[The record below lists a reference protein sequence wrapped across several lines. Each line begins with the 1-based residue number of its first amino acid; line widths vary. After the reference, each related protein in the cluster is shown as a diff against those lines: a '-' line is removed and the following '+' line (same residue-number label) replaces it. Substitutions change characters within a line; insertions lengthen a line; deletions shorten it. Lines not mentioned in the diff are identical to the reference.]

1 MRIGIFPN
9 LNGHAGGVY
18 QYNQSVLDAL
28 NVWSEN
34 GCEDQFVLFWNDA
47 QHPSLIP
54 LKESRW
60 EIRPREKLPL
70 RQEILSRILH
80 ALGEGPHREALRWA
94 GRQLRALNSESVR
107 ELPDP
112 DVVQYRTDV
121 RKYFLR
127 SKVDL
132 LLYPQPTP
140 VSFESGLPYVMAVH
154 DLQHRLQPE
163 FPEVSADGEWEL
175 REYLF
180 RNGCRYATLIL
191 AESEAGKEDILAF
204 YGRYG
209 ITDDRIKVL
218 PYLPPPY
225 IAADVSEAEQQR
237 VRAAYDLPERYLFY
251 PAQFWPHK
259 NHRRIVE
266 ALHLLKHERRQEI
279 PMVFCGSHAG
289 EIREQNFHEVMG
301 LSGEFGVERQIL
313 YLGYVADEDISSI
326 YAQAAGLI
334 MPTFFGP
341 TNIPILEA
349 WAFGCPVLT
358 SDIRGV
364 REQAGDA
371 AILVDPRSSE
381 SIADGIHRLW
391 ADESLACSLVK
402 SGRQQLAGYTSN
414 DFRRRLTEIIAE
426 AKMRV
431 RAQQHRSAY
440 PQV

>member
-1 MRIGIFPN
+1 MRIGIYPN

-28 NVWSEN
+28 NVWSVN

-47 QHPSLIP
+47 QHPCLIP
-54 LKESRW
+54 LKGSRW
-60 EIRPREKLPL
+60 AIRRREKRRL
-70 RQEILSRILH
+70 RYEISNRILH
-80 ALGEGPHREALRWA
+80 ALGEGPHREALRWI
-94 GRQLRALNSESVR
+94 RRELSSLNSEPVR
-107 ELPDP
+107 KLPDP
-112 DVVQYRTDV
+112 DIVQYRTDL
-121 RKYFLR
+121 RKRFLQ
-127 SKVDL
+127 SKVDF
-132 LLYPQPTP
+132 LLYPQPTS

-163 FPEVSADGEWEL
+163 FPEVSADGEWER

-191 AESEAGKEDILAF
+191 AESEVGKEDLLGF

-209 ITDDRIKVL
+209 ITEDRIKVL

-225 IAADVSEAEQQR
+225 IAAEVSAAERQR
-237 VRAAYDLPERYLFY
+237 VRDAYDLPERYLFY

-266 ALHLLKHERRQEI
+266 ALHLLKHGSKQEI
-279 PMVFCGSHAG
+279 PIVFCGSHEGA
-289 EIREQNFHEVMG
+289 IREKNFCEVMS
-301 LSGEFGVERQIL
+301 LSRQLGVEKQIF

-326 YAQAAGLI
+326 YAQAAGLV

-381 SIADGIHRLW
+381 SIANGIHRLW
-391 ADESLACSLVK
+391 VDKSLACFLVG
-402 SGRQQLAGYTSN
+402 SGRQQLAGYTTN

-426 AKMRV
+426 AKTRV
-431 RAQQHRSAY
+431 RAQQCRSAN